1 MKQKNSRSK
10 KIRKGDK
17 VLVIAGNCKGQSGT
31 VLRYEDDRVVVQGLN
46 LKKKHV
52 KPSQQNQKGGV
63 VEIEAPI
70 HVSNVCVC
78 DDNGNPLKL
87 KIGRD
92 QEGQSHLYYMNGSE
106 KVIYR
111 QIKSPK
117 VG

>member
-1 MKQKNSRSK
+1 MKEKNSRSK

-17 VLVIAGNCKGQSGT
+17 VVVTTGTCKGQTGT
-31 VLRYEDDRVVVQGLN
+31 ILRFVDDRVVVQGLN

-52 KPSQQNQKGGV
+52 KPSEANPKGGV

-78 DDNGNPLKL
+78 DENGAPLKL
-87 KIGRD
+87 KLARQNDGN
-92 QEGQSHLYYMNGSE
+92 GQLYFMKDNK

-111 QIKSPK
+111 ETKSPK
-117 VG
+117 